1 MKEVPKKEQPN
12 ISGGLVNVPVVPAP
26 TWPTPI
32 FPTEPCAPVI
42 DPLGDGEKY
51 QPK

>member
-12 ISGGLVNVPVVPAP
+12 ISGGLIRVPEVPMP
-26 TWPTPI
+26 TLPIPT

-42 DPLGDGEKY
+42 DPLGDGVKY